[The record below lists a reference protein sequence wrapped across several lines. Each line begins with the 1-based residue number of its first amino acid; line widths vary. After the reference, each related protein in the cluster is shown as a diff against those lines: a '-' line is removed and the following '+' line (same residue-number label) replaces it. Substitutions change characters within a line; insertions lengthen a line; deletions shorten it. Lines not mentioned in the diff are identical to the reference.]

1 MAVKKK
7 LGDIVEIPLTENKN
21 AYARLYKEYTLGIY
35 EGMMC
40 LKMRNSYGL
49 YAYIEA
55 VFQSCGLWE
64 AGLFPVMRIVG
75 LLIQWLWMR

>member
-7 LGDIVEIPLTENKN
+7 LGDIVEIPLTEHWEFMRECIN
-21 AYARLYKEYTLGIY
+21 RM
-35 EGMMC
+35 MMC